1 MCDGPQLMVTEGNG
15 RGHAAKG
22 NVRPIVFTGPGGV
35 HFLVV
40 LMNQSPAT
48 FRVPPNPILES
59 VPDGLLLLGGQS
71 GLPGVEDSAFFSVR
85 IFYGVIDT
93 DIPQVQTILQNLIGI
108 GTAGSVGGIS
118 RHIVFGYRAFARDLP
133 LGGIGSV
140 VDLNGTLKVV
150 RCVEG
155 FIHELLNVL
164 PVNPG
169 GPQADFNLRGVQVF
183 GLGSVQ
189 GLHVDG
195 KGRVLLCSPLCL
207 P

>member
-1 MCDGPQLMVTEGNG
+1 MCDGPQLMVSEGD
-15 RGHAAKG
+15 RRVHASKG
-22 NVRPIVFTGPGGV
+22 DVGPIVFTGPGGV

-48 FRVPPNPILES
+48 FRVPPNPVLES
-59 VPDGLLLLGGQS
+59 IPDGLLLLGRQS

-85 IFYGVIDT
+85 ILHGVINT
-93 DIPQVQTILQNLIGI
+93 DIPQVQTILQNLVGV
-108 GTAGSVGGIS
+108 GTAGAVCGIG

-150 RCVEG
+150 RCVES

-164 PVNPG
+164 LVNPG

-183 GLGSVQ
+183 GLGSGQ
-189 GLHVDG
+189 GLYVDD